1 LQQKGIFMSIFTGNF
16 GHFKAKL
23 PGFLGKFRAI
33 VLDYYK
39 VGKGGLEPPR
49 LAAHDPKSCLSA
61 NSSTS
66 PARTNYK
73 RKEVASQ

>member
-1 LQQKGIFMSIFTGNF
+1 MVGIELLYIDTRMVEGIIDELSSTIS
-16 GHFKAKL
+16 
-23 PGFLGKFRAI
+23 
-33 VLDYYK
+33 VLNNLF